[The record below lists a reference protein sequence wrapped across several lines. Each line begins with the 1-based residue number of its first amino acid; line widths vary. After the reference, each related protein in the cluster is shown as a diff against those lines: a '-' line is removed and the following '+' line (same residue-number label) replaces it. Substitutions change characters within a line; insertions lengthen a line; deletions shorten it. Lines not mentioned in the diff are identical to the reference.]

1 MPTVRMA
8 ARGVEPVV
16 LRFGGRARAAVQELR
31 DRLEYLRHERALP
44 RVRASVAMD
53 IVPALSA
60 VVVARGLVPGDAPMT
75 AFIRDLPPISIAGHQ
90 SSGSG
95 TPDHPMRIATRRAAG
110 LDPGGWTGELRTE
123 VAGFFDGLADE
134 WHTRTSP
141 QRTAVV
147 KDALTRGVD
156 AMRTVDG
163 VVVEIGSG
171 TGAYSQLLADR
182 FAIAI
187 AVDLTHAM
195 LIRAPAGPAHR
206 VQADAARL
214 PLRDRA
220 AAAVVLINAFLFP
233 AEVDRVL
240 TPDGLVVWV
249 NSSGPHT
256 PIHLSADEV
265 VAALGGAWTGVAS
278 QAGEGTWCV
287 LRRR

>member
-1 MPTVRMA
+1 MD
-8 ARGVEPVV
+8 VV
-16 LRFGGRARAAVQELR
+16 S
-31 DRLEYLRHERALP
+31 ALP
-44 RVRASVAMD
+44 
-53 IVPALSA
+53 A
-60 VVVARGLVPGDAPMT
+60 VVVARGVVRIGAAMSPV
-75 AFIRDLPPISIAGHQ
+75 IRYLPPISIAGHR

-147 KDALTRGVD
+147 MDALTRGVD
-156 AMRTVDG
+156 AMRTVNG

-171 TGAYSQLLADR
+171 IGVYSPLLADR
-182 FAIAI
+182 FATAL
-187 AVDLTHAM
+187 AVDLSHAM
-195 LIRAPAGPAHR
+195 LIRAPARPAHR

-214 PLRDRA
+214 PLRERS

-240 TPDGLVVWV
+240 TRDGLVVWV
-249 NSSGPHT
+249 NSSGPQT

-265 VAALGGAWTGVAS
+265 VTALGGEWTGVAS

-287 LRRR
+287 LQRR